1 MVKEVKKVQDDI
13 TKTLDTITTKVRE
26 LADEAVS
33 YAKKHK
39 KLIII
44 GVALFVAYKFI
55 FGEEE
60 SDDE

>member
-26 LADEAVS
+26 LADEAVV

-44 GVALFVAYKFI
+44 GVALFVAYKFL
-55 FGEEE
+55 FGEGE
-60 SDDE
+60 SDEE